1 MVKYWCTRLSSG
13 LNYLFL
19 QMNSQYL
26 GLAWGEGPAKSL
38 EPGWES
44 PSEVVLIIT
53 LVLLE
58 VTWQQAQFL
67 FSYLVGPPLAD
78 NIISIISFFKVCVKK
93 FWTALYRSC
102 HGRMQGGL
110 GIYSSRL
117 CVFLLPFFLFL
128 FLGFGWLVAF
138 LGCFG
143 LLGFCWFLGL
153 FGWFFV
159 VFLLLYVWGFWGRK
173 KHQNL

>member
-44 PSEVVLIIT
+44 PSDVVLIIT

-117 CVFLLPFFLFL
+117 CVFLLPFFCF
-128 FLGFGWLVAF
+128 FSWGSVGWLPFWGV
-138 LGCFG
+138 L
-143 LLGFCWFLGL
+143 
-153 FGWFFV
+153 V
-159 VFLLLYVWGFWGRK
+159 YWGFVGF
-173 KHQNL
+173 